1 MKRDDWSKLALT
13 SMLGVL
19 LSYAFVFLAALP
31 IRYLRLTFGRKT
43 FLLTTTACA
52 SVLLAMGLW
61 QWAVVYLSI
70 SSLIGFYRELE
81 ESRASIFASAIAAI
95 GLTTFLSGMA
105 LLTYTTISGTG
116 LKSLLLEK
124 TMPILEQMQKVPR
137 FQEASLQNF
146 LWYLPS
152 GLIIT
157 LMLILFVSL
166 TLGRLPRQAKQKHN
180 LIYFRLP
187 DWSIWL
193 FIGSLGAT
201 FIPAQG
207 SVLALS
213 AMNVLVI
220 TLAAY
225 FFQGLAVF
233 TFFLNRLNVRG
244 PWRLIA
250 YFLIFFQ
257 MFIFVSGLGIL
268 DFWFDFRSQPADGKP
283 IRKKII

>member
-1 MKRDDWSKLALT
+1 MT
-13 SMLGVL
+13 SVLGVF

-31 IRYLRLTFGRKT
+31 IRYLRLTFGRKI
-43 FLLTTTACA
+43 FLLSTTACA
-52 SVLLAMGLW
+52 SGLLVMGLW
-61 QWAVVYLSI
+61 QWAIVYLSI

-81 ESRASIFASAIAAI
+81 ESRASVFASALTAI
-95 GLTTFLSGMA
+95 SLTTLLSGMA
-105 LLTYTTISGTG
+105 LFTYTTLSGTG
-116 LKSLLLEK
+116 VKSLLLEK
-124 TMPILEQMQKVPR
+124 ATPILEQMQKVPR
-137 FQEASLQNF
+137 FQDASLQNF

-166 TLGRLPRQAKQKHN
+166 TLGRLPRQAKQKQN
-180 LIYFRLP
+180 LVYFRLP
-187 DWSIWL
+187 DWAIWL

-201 FIPAQG
+201 FIPTQG

-225 FFQGLAVF
+225 FFQGFAVC
-233 TFFLNRLNVRG
+233 TFFLDRFNIRG
-244 PWRLIA
+244 LWRLLA

-257 MFIFVSGLGIL
+257 MFIFISGLGIL
-268 DFWFDFRSQPADGKP
+268 DFWFDFRSQPTTGKS